1 MFKIFAF
8 DSSGAVPTVEFF
20 YKYRPTS
27 GKATTEVPAKV
38 KELGKTFSLDS
49 YEVTILLDS
58 KTNTALNYG
67 DGTLEYRVTAK
78 DKSGNVKEIVRTIFL
93 DYGCV
98 N

>member
-1 MFKIFAF
+1 M
-8 DSSGAVPTVEFF
+8 
-20 YKYRPTS
+20 
-27 GKATTEVPAKV
+27 